1 MDPRG
6 PNVLRNTLSGSTAV
20 GRLATAD
27 AARRRSFF
35 FLRYGRRRS
44 EARSLHECKQVKRTT

>member
-35 FLRYGRRRS
+35 FPPLWP
-44 EARSLHECKQVKRTT
+44 TTL

>member
-35 FLRYGRRRS
+35 SSVMADDALRLGPYMSVSR
-44 EARSLHECKQVKRTT
+44 